1 MPRSAP
7 RKPSIKA
14 ATAPSREAAP
24 LSKFQRYRKLQ
35 IERGMKLL
43 RLWVIDPSRPEFA
56 LEAKRQAKVL
66 RGRPEERES
75 LAFIDEA
82 FAWPDE

>member
-14 ATAPSREAAP
+14 AAMPSREAAP

-35 IERGMKLL
+35 AERGMKLL
-43 RLWVIDPSRPEFA
+43 RLWVLDPSRPEFA
-56 LEAKRQAKVL
+56 EEAKRQSQNL
-66 RGRPEERES
+66 RGRPEEREA
-75 LAFIDEA
+75 LAFIDQA
-82 FAWPDE
+82 FVWPDQ